1 MREAVKPDGSGWRNC
16 AERKTLDTVRLCIPV
31 GRILLAGD
39 TALAFVHHFDDHVLG
54 ETLVRWWSQG
64 FRTGLLMEPE
74 GKRVSEHKCN

>member
-1 MREAVKPDGSGWRNC
+1 MTVQYWLVPETRITPF
-16 AERKTLDTVRLCIPV
+16 TLGEECIRLYTSAADE
-31 GRILLAGD
+31 LLTIAHG
-39 TALAFVHHFDDHVLG
+39 AFVHHFDDHVLG